1 MDTTAAYARPPAKRR
16 IRKRSIT
23 TPQEKML
30 RKARDV
36 ARTFDNKLFADM
48 YLLAMERKVFHDDDT
63 FLEFIEQM
71 EQQPV
76 SIEEFLDSP
85 DFLAATDLELWP
97 QVRQAIIDINK
108 DWWKGPDHAIT
119 EALLMGA
126 TSTGKS
132 EIAKVTM
139 AYHLHLLHCM
149 LQPQLIYGL
158 PSSTSIVFV
167 IQAAKPHVT
176 KRILYTP
183 LRVYVEAMPWF
194 QKYARPTKHIEAEM
208 FFTEK
213 NIRVVQGGSDADAIL
228 GEAIIGGAVDEVNF
242 MQVVEQSKRAEVAEG
257 SRGGRY
263 DQAQNL
269 HDTLTRRRK
278 GRFLYSGPSL
288 GVITLSS
295 STRYRGDFTD
305 RRAEQITDNNLRGC
319 YIFNKA
325 QYEVWPSDRYSG
337 EKFRLLIENEAAADI
352 RILKPEERA
361 PEGAT
366 VIEIPVEYQENF
378 EIDSAG
384 ALRDVVGRSVKS
396 INPFLRRREKV
407 NEAVIQGT
415 EMGLESFLVKDNVIL
430 GLEGMP
436 LVTRG
441 HYCQTP
447 SKPRYVHIDLS
458 STGDRCGI
466 AMVRF
471 DGFQDIVRSTGETE
485 VLPIATCE
493 MAVTILPNHSAEI
506 DIGEVRTWVRQLKVT
521 YGYPIRGITY
531 DGWNSLESRQQ
542 WKKQGMRTGLQ
553 SVDRSCVPYKNL
565 RDALY
570 DGRLRLYFQD
580 ILLDE
585 LISLEFD
592 EKACN
597 GQGRVEHPP
606 KGSKDVADAL
616 CGAYWLLL
624 NRSKTWEGFAD
635 VGERS
640 DLGDRFEGDAR
651 T

>member
-1 MDTTAAYARPPAKRR
+1 MEMQLGFDRPPRRRR
-16 IRKRSIT
+16 IRARRIDT
-23 TPQEKML
+23 RQEKVL
-30 RKARDV
+30 RKAREMV
-36 ARTFDNKLFADM
+36 AEFENPLFASM
-48 YLLAMERKVFHDDDT
+48 YMHAMEKKVFEEDEI
-63 FLEFIEQM
+63 FLDFLSHLEQP
-71 EQQPV
+71 PV
-76 SIEEFLDSP
+76 SIHEFLDST
-85 DFLAATDLELWP
+85 DFLAATDLVLWP
-97 QVRQAIIDINK
+97 EVRQAIIDINEN
-108 DWWKGPDHAIT
+108 WWKGPKDAIQ

-132 EIAKVTM
+132 EIAKVTL
-139 AYHLHLLHCM
+139 AYHVHLLHC
-149 LQPQLIYGL
+149 LRQPQLVYGL
-158 PSSTSIVFV
+158 PSSTSIIFV

-183 LRVYVEAMPWF
+183 LRVYIEAMPWF

-208 FFTEK
+208 FFTDK

-257 SRGGRY
+257 GRGGRY

-278 GRFLYSGPSL
+278 GRFLYNGPSI
-288 GVITLSS
+288 GVISLSS
-295 STRYRGDFTD
+295 STRYRNDFTD
-305 RRAEQITDNNLRGC
+305 RRKAQIEDSNIQGC
-319 YIFNKA
+319 YIYNKA
-325 QYEVWPSDRYSG
+325 QYEVWPEDRYSG
-337 EKFRLLIENEAAADI
+337 DKFRLLIENEAAADV
-352 RILKPEERA
+352 RILEDEERA

-366 VIEIPVEYQENF
+366 VVEIPVEYRENF

-384 ALRDVVGRSVKS
+384 ALRDIVGRSVKS

-407 NEAVIQGT
+407 NEAVISGQ

-471 DGFQDIVRSTGETE
+471 DGFTDVVRANGEVET
-485 VLPIATCE
+485 LPIATCE
-493 MAVTILPNHSAEI
+493 LAVTILPNKQAEI
-506 DIGEVRTWVRQLKVT
+506 EIGEVRAWVRQLKVT

-542 WKKQGMRTGLQ
+542 WKRQGMRTGLQ
-553 SVDRSCVPYKNL
+553 SVDRTSVPYKNL

-570 DGRLRLYFQD
+570 DGRLRLYYQD
-580 ILLDE
+580 ILIDE
-585 LISLEFD
+585 LISLEYD
-592 EKACN
+592 EK
-597 GQGRVEHPP
+597 RDKVEHPP

-624 NRSKTWEGFAD
+624 GRSKTWESYAE
-635 VGERS
+635 VGDRE
-640 DLGDRFEGDAR
+640 DLGDRFEGEAR
-651 T
+651 I

>member
-1 MDTTAAYARPPAKRR
+1 MDSQLGFDRPPRRRR
-16 IRKRSIT
+16 IRQRRIDT
-23 TPQEKML
+23 QQEKIL
-30 RKARDV
+30 RKAREMV
-36 ARTFDNKLFADM
+36 EEFENPLFADM
-48 YLLAMERKVFHDDDT
+48 YLHAVEKKVFEEDDI
-63 FLEFIEQM
+63 FLEFLAQLEQP
-71 EQQPV
+71 PV
-76 SIEEFLDSP
+76 SIHEFLDST
-85 DFLAATDLELWP
+85 DFLAATDLVLWP
-97 QVRQAIIDINK
+97 EVRQAIIDINEN
-108 DWWKGPDHAIT
+108 WWKGPKHAIQ

-132 EIAKVTM
+132 EIAKVTL
-139 AYHLHLLHCM
+139 AYHVHLLHC
-149 LQPQLIYGL
+149 LRQPQLVYGL
-158 PSSTSIVFV
+158 PSSTSIIFV

-183 LRVYVEAMPWF
+183 LRVYIEAMPWF

-208 FFTEK
+208 FFTDK

-242 MQVVEQSKRAEVAEG
+242 MQVVEQSKRAEVSEG
-257 SRGGRY
+257 GRGGRY

-278 GRFLYSGPSL
+278 GRFMYNGPSIGL
-288 GVITLSS
+288 ISLSS
-295 STRYRGDFTD
+295 STRYRNDFTD
-305 RRAEQITDNNLRGC
+305 RRKAQIEDGDLQGC
-319 YIFNKA
+319 YIYDKA
-325 QYEVWPSDRYSG
+325 QYEVWPQDRYCG
-337 EKFRLLIENEAAADI
+337 DKFRLLIENEAAADV
-352 RILKPEERA
+352 RILEPEERA
-361 PEGAT
+361 AEGAT
-366 VIEIPVEYQENF
+366 VIEIPVEYRENF

-407 NEAVIQGT
+407 NEAVIAGQ

-441 HYCQTP
+441 HYCQSP
-447 SKPRYVHIDLS
+447 SRPRYIHIDLS

-471 DGFQDIVRSTGETE
+471 DGFTDVVRVSGETE
-485 VLPIATCE
+485 TLPIATCE
-493 MAVTILPNHSAEI
+493 MAVTILPNRQAEI
-506 DIGEVRTWVRQLKVT
+506 EIGEVRAWVRQLKVT

-542 WKKQGMRTGLQ
+542 WKRQGMRTGLQ
-553 SVDRSCVPYKNL
+553 SVDRTCVPYKNL
-565 RDALY
+565 RDAIY
-570 DGRLRLYFQD
+570 DGRLRLYYQD
-580 ILLDE
+580 ILVDE
-585 LISLEFD
+585 LISLEYD
-592 EKACN
+592 EK
-597 GQGRVEHPP
+597 REKVEHPP

-624 NRSKTWEGFAD
+624 GRSKTWESYAE
-635 VGERS
+635 VGERE
-640 DLGDRFEGDAR
+640 DLGERFEGEAR
-651 T
+651 V

>member
-1 MDTTAAYARPPAKRR
+1 METQLGFDRPPRRRR
-16 IRKRSIT
+16 IRQRRIDT
-23 TPQEKML
+23 RQEKIL
-30 RKARDV
+30 RKAREMV
-36 ARTFDNKLFADM
+36 EEFENPLFADM
-48 YLLAMERKVFHDDDT
+48 YLYAVEKKVFEQDNT
-63 FLEFIEQM
+63 FLDFLSALEQP
-71 EQQPV
+71 PV
-76 SIEEFLDSP
+76 SIHEFLDST
-85 DFLAATDLELWP
+85 DFLAATDLILWP
-97 QVRQAIIDINK
+97 EVRQAIIDINEN
-108 DWWKGPDHAIT
+108 WWKGPKHAIQ

-132 EIAKVTM
+132 EIAKVTL
-139 AYHLHLLHCM
+139 AYHVHLLHC
-149 LQPQLIYGL
+149 LRQPQLVYGL
-158 PSSTSIVFV
+158 PSSTSIIFV

-183 LRVYVEAMPWF
+183 LRVYIEAMPWF

-208 FFTEK
+208 FFTDK

-242 MQVVEQSKRAEVAEG
+242 MQVVEQSKRAEVSEG
-257 SRGGRY
+257 GRGGRY

-278 GRFLYSGPSL
+278 GRFMYNGPSIGL
-288 GVITLSS
+288 ISLSS
-295 STRYRGDFTD
+295 STRYRNDFTD
-305 RRAEQITDNNLRGC
+305 RRKAQIEDGNIQGC
-319 YIFNKA
+319 YIYDKA
-325 QYEVWPSDRYSG
+325 QYEVWPQDRYCG
-337 EKFRLLIENEAAADI
+337 DKFRLLIENEAAADV
-352 RILKPEERA
+352 RILGPEERA
-361 PEGAT
+361 ADGAT
-366 VIEIPVEYQENF
+366 VIEIPVEYRENF

-407 NEAVIQGT
+407 NEAVIAGQ

-441 HYCQTP
+441 HYCQSP
-447 SKPRYVHIDLS
+447 SKPRYIHIDLS

-471 DGFQDIVRSTGETE
+471 DGFTDVTRVSGEIET
-485 VLPIATCE
+485 LPIATCE
-493 MAVTILPNHSAEI
+493 MAVTILPNQQAEI
-506 DIGEVRTWVRQLKVT
+506 EIGEVRAWVRQLKIT

-542 WKKQGMRTGLQ
+542 WKRQGMRTGLQ
-553 SVDRSCVPYKNL
+553 SVDRTCVPYKNL
-565 RDALY
+565 RDAIY
-570 DGRLRLYFQD
+570 DGRLRLYYQD
-580 ILLDE
+580 ILVDE
-585 LISLEFD
+585 LISLEYD
-592 EKACN
+592 EK
-597 GQGRVEHPP
+597 REKVEHPP

-624 NRSKTWEGFAD
+624 GRSKTWEAYAE
-635 VGERS
+635 VGDRE
-640 DLGDRFEGDAR
+640 DLGDRFDGEAR
-651 T
+651 V

>member
-1 MDTTAAYARPPAKRR
+1 MEMQLGFDRPPRRRR
-16 IRKRSIT
+16 IRARRIDT
-23 TPQEKML
+23 RQEKIL
-30 RKARDV
+30 RKAREMV
-36 ARTFDNKLFADM
+36 AEFENPLFASM
-48 YLLAMERKVFHDDDT
+48 YMHAMEQKVFEEDEI
-63 FLEFIEQM
+63 FLDFLSHLEQP
-71 EQQPV
+71 PV
-76 SIEEFLDSP
+76 SIHEFLDST
-85 DFLAATDLELWP
+85 DFLAATDLVLWP
-97 QVRQAIIDINK
+97 EVRQAIIDINEN
-108 DWWKGPDHAIT
+108 WWKGPKHAIQ

-132 EIAKVTM
+132 EIAKVTL
-139 AYHLHLLHCM
+139 AYHVHLLHC
-149 LQPQLIYGL
+149 LRQPQLVYGL
-158 PSSTSIVFV
+158 PSSTSIIFV

-183 LRVYVEAMPWF
+183 LRVYIEAMPWF

-208 FFTEK
+208 FFTDK

-257 SRGGRY
+257 GRGGRY

-278 GRFLYSGPSL
+278 GRFLYNGPSI
-288 GVITLSS
+288 GVISLSS
-295 STRYRGDFTD
+295 STRYRNDFTD
-305 RRAEQITDNNLRGC
+305 RRKAQIEDSNIQGC
-319 YIFNKA
+319 YIYNKA
-325 QYEVWPSDRYSG
+325 QYEVWPEDRYSG
-337 EKFRLLIENEAAADI
+337 DKFRLLIENEAAADV
-352 RILKPEERA
+352 RILEDEERA

-366 VIEIPVEYQENF
+366 VVEIPVEYRENF

-384 ALRDVVGRSVKS
+384 ALRDIVGRSVKS

-407 NEAVIQGT
+407 NEAVISGQ

-471 DGFQDIVRSTGETE
+471 DGFTDVVRANGEVET
-485 VLPIATCE
+485 LPIATCE
-493 MAVTILPNHSAEI
+493 LAVTILPNKQAEI
-506 DIGEVRTWVRQLKVT
+506 EIGEVRAWVRQLKIK
-521 YGYPIRGITY
+521 YAYPIRGITY

-542 WKKQGMRTGLQ
+542 WKRQGMRTGLQ
-553 SVDRSCVPYKNL
+553 SVDRTSVPYKNL
-565 RDALY
+565 RDAIY
-570 DGRLRLYFQD
+570 DGRLRLYYQD
-580 ILLDE
+580 ILVDE
-585 LISLEFD
+585 LISLEYD
-592 EKACN
+592 EK
-597 GQGRVEHPP
+597 RDKVEHPP

-624 NRSKTWEGFAD
+624 GRSKTWESYAE
-635 VGERS
+635 VGERE
-640 DLGDRFEGDAR
+640 DLGDRFEGEAR
-651 T
+651 I

>member
-1 MDTTAAYARPPAKRR
+1 METQLGFDRPPRRRR
-16 IRKRSIT
+16 IRQRRIDT
-23 TPQEKML
+23 RQEKIL
-30 RKARDV
+30 RKAREMV
-36 ARTFDNKLFADM
+36 EEFENPLFADM
-48 YLLAMERKVFHDDDT
+48 YLLAVEKKVFEEDDT
-63 FLEFIEQM
+63 FLEFLSHLEQP
-71 EQQPV
+71 PV
-76 SIEEFLDSP
+76 SIHEFLDST
-85 DFLAATDLELWP
+85 DFLAATDLVLWP
-97 QVRQAIIDINK
+97 EVRQAIIDINEN
-108 DWWKGPDHAIT
+108 WWKGPKYAIQ

-126 TSTGKS
+126 TATGKS
-132 EIAKVTM
+132 EIAKVTL
-139 AYHLHLLHCM
+139 AYHVHLLHC
-149 LQPQLIYGL
+149 LRQPQLVYGL
-158 PSSTSIVFV
+158 PSSTSIIFV

-183 LRVYVEAMPWF
+183 LRVYIEAMPWF
-194 QKYARPTKHIEAEM
+194 QKYARPTKLIEAEM

-242 MQVVEQSKRAEVAEG
+242 MQVVEQSKRAEVSEG
-257 SRGGRY
+257 GRGGRY

-278 GRFLYSGPSL
+278 GRFMYNGPSI
-288 GVITLSS
+288 GIISLSS
-295 STRYRGDFTD
+295 STRYRNDFTD
-305 RRAEQITDNNLRGC
+305 RRKAQIEDNNIQGC
-319 YIFNKA
+319 YIYDKA
-325 QYEVWPSDRYSG
+325 QYDVWPEERYSG
-337 EKFRLLIENEAAADI
+337 DKFRLLIENEAAADV
-352 RILKPEERA
+352 RILTDEERA
-361 PEGAT
+361 PDGAT
-366 VIEIPVEYQENF
+366 VVEIPVEYRENF

-384 ALRDVVGRSVKS
+384 ALRDIVGRSVKS

-407 NEAVIQGT
+407 NEAVIAGQ

-441 HYCQTP
+441 HYCQSP

-471 DGFQDIVRSTGETE
+471 DGFTDVVRATGEVET
-485 VLPIATCE
+485 LPIATCE
-493 MAVTILPNHSAEI
+493 MAVTILPNQQAEI
-506 DIGEVRTWVRQLKVT
+506 EIGEVRAWVRQLKRK

-553 SVDRSCVPYKNL
+553 SVDRTSVPYKNL
-565 RDALY
+565 RDAIY
-570 DGRLRLYFQD
+570 DGRLRIYFQD
-580 ILLDE
+580 ILVDQ
-585 LISLEFD
+585 LISLEYD
-592 EKACN
+592 DK
-597 GQGRVEHPP
+597 RDKVEHPP

-624 NRSKTWEGFAD
+624 GRSKTWESYAE
-635 VGERS
+635 VGDREE
-640 DLGDRFEGDAR
+640 LGDRFEGESR
-651 T
+651 I

>member
-1 MDTTAAYARPPAKRR
+1 METQLGFDRPPRRRR
-16 IRKRSIT
+16 IRVNRGISAK
-23 TPQEKML
+23 QEKIL
-30 RKARDV
+30 RKAREA
-36 ARTFDNKLFADM
+36 ARTFESVQFADM
-48 YLLAMERKVFHDDDT
+48 YLWAMERQVFDDNPIFLD
-63 FLEFIEQM
+63 FLEHLEQP
-71 EQQPV
+71 PV
-76 SIEEFLDSP
+76 SIEEFLDSE
-85 DFLAATDLELWP
+85 DFLAATDLDIWP
-97 QVRQAIIDINK
+97 QVREAIIDINK
-108 DWWKGPDHAIT
+108 DWWKGPDYAKQ

-139 AYHLHLLHCM
+139 AYHVHLLHC
-149 LQPQLIYGL
+149 LRQPQLVYGL

-183 LRVYVEAMPWF
+183 LRVYIEAMPWF

-208 FFTEK
+208 FFTDK

-242 MQVVEQSKRAEVAEG
+242 MQVVEQSKRAEVSEG
-257 SRGGRY
+257 GRGGRY

-278 GRFLYSGPSL
+278 GRFMYNGPQI
-288 GVITLSS
+288 GIITLSS
-295 STRYRGDFTD
+295 STRYRNDFTD
-305 RRAEQITDNNLRGC
+305 RRKEQIEDNDIKTA

-325 QYEVWPSDRYSG
+325 QYEVWPQDRYSG
-337 EKFRLLIENEAAADI
+337 EKFRLLIENEAAADV
-352 RILKPEERA
+352 RILKPEEHA
-361 PEGAT
+361 HEDAT
-366 VIEIPVEYQENF
+366 VIEIPIEYKENF
-378 EIDSAG
+378 ELDSAG
-384 ALRDVVGRSVKS
+384 ALRDIVGRSVKS

-407 NEAVIQGT
+407 NEAVIAGQ

-447 SKPRYVHIDLS
+447 SKPRYIHIDLS
-458 STGDRCGI
+458 ATGDRCGI

-471 DGFQDIVRSTGETE
+471 DGFQDMIRQSGETE

-506 DIGEVRTWVRQLKVT
+506 DIGEVRSWVRQLKRT

-553 SVDRSCVPYKNL
+553 SVDRSSVPYKNL
-565 RDALY
+565 RDAIY
-570 DGRLRLYFQD
+570 DGRLRIYFQD
-580 ILLDE
+580 ILVDE
-585 LISLEFD
+585 LISLEYD
-592 EKACN
+592 EKKD
-597 GQGRVEHPP
+597 RVEHPP

-624 NRSKTWEGFAD
+624 GRSKTWETYAE
-635 VGERS
+635 VGERE
-640 DLGDRFEGDAR
+640 DLGDRYEGEAR
-651 T
+651 I

>member
-1 MDTTAAYARPPAKRR
+1 
-16 IRKRSIT
+16 
-23 TPQEKML
+23 
-30 RKARDV
+30 
-36 ARTFDNKLFADM
+36 
-48 YLLAMERKVFHDDDT
+48 
-63 FLEFIEQM
+63 
-71 EQQPV
+71 
-76 SIEEFLDSP
+76 
-85 DFLAATDLELWP
+85 
-97 QVRQAIIDINK
+97 
-108 DWWKGPDHAIT
+108 
-119 EALLMGA
+119 MGA

-139 AYHLHLLHCM
+139 AYHVHLLHC
-149 LQPQLIYGL
+149 LRQPQLVYGL

-183 LRVYVEAMPWF
+183 LRVYIEAMPWF

-208 FFTEK
+208 FFTDK

-242 MQVVEQSKRAEVAEG
+242 MQVVEQSKRAEVSEG
-257 SRGGRY
+257 GRGGRY

-278 GRFLYSGPSL
+278 GRFMYNGPQI
-288 GVITLSS
+288 GIITLSS
-295 STRYRGDFTD
+295 STRYRNDFTD
-305 RRAEQITDNNLRGC
+305 RRKKQIEDNDIKTA

-325 QYEVWPSDRYSG
+325 QYEVWPQDRYSG
-337 EKFRLLIENEAAADI
+337 EKFRLLIENEAAADV
-352 RILKPEERA
+352 RILKPEEHA
-361 PEGAT
+361 HEDAT
-366 VIEIPVEYQENF
+366 VIEIPIEYMENF

-407 NEAVIQGT
+407 NEAVIAGQ

-447 SKPRYVHIDLS
+447 SKPRYIHIDLS
-458 STGDRCGI
+458 ATGDRCGI

-471 DGFQDIVRSTGETE
+471 DGFQDIIRQSGETE
-485 VLPIATCE
+485 TLPIATCE

-506 DIGEVRTWVRQLKVT
+506 DIGEVRSWVRQLKAT

-553 SVDRSCVPYKNL
+553 SVDRSSVPYKNL
-565 RDALY
+565 RDAIY
-570 DGRLRLYFQD
+570 DGRLRIYYQD
-580 ILLDE
+580 ILVDE

-592 EKACN
+592 EKKD
-597 GQGRVEHPP
+597 RVEHPP

-624 NRSKTWEGFAD
+624 GRSKTWESYAE
-635 VGERS
+635 VGERE
-640 DLGDRFEGDAR
+640 DLGDRYEGEAR
-651 T
+651 I

>member
-1 MDTTAAYARPPAKRR
+1 MAVELAFDRPPARRR
-16 IRKRSIT
+16 IRARHGIT
-23 TPQEKML
+23 SQQEKIL
-30 RKARDV
+30 RKARE
-36 ARTFDNKLFADM
+36 AAATFDSPQFADM
-48 YLLAMERKVFHDDDT
+48 YLHAMERKVFHDDDT
-63 FLEFIEQM
+63 FLDFMEHLEQP
-71 EQQPV
+71 PV
-76 SIEEFLDSP
+76 SIEEFLDSE
-85 DFLAATDLELWP
+85 DFLAATDLDIWP
-97 QVRQAIIDINK
+97 EVREAIIGINK
-108 DWWKGPDHAIT
+108 DWWKGPDYAKQ

-139 AYHLHLLHCM
+139 AYHVHLLHC
-149 LQPQLIYGL
+149 LRQPQLVYGL

-183 LRVYVEAMPWF
+183 LRVYIEAMPWF

-208 FFTEK
+208 FFTDK

-242 MQVVEQSKRAEVAEG
+242 MQVVEQSKRSEVAEG
-257 SRGGRY
+257 GRGGRY

-278 GRFLYSGPSL
+278 SRFLYSGPQI

-305 RRAEQITDNNLRGC
+305 RRKEQVEDNGIESV
-319 YIFNKA
+319 YIYDKA
-325 QYEVWPSDRYSG
+325 QYEVWPQDRYSG
-337 EKFRLLIENEAAADI
+337 EKFRLLIENEAAADV
-352 RILKPEERA
+352 RILSEEEV
-361 PEGAT
+361 PPSSAT

-378 EIDSAG
+378 ELDSAG
-384 ALRDVVGRSVKS
+384 ALRDIVGRSVKS
-396 INPFLRRREKV
+396 INPFMRRREKV
-407 NEAVIQGT
+407 NEAVIAGE
-415 EMGLESFLVKDNVIL
+415 EMGLQSFLVKDNVVL

-436 LVTRG
+436 LVNRG

-458 STGDRCGI
+458 ATSDRCGI

-471 DGFQDIVRSTGETE
+471 DGFSDIVRASGETE
-485 VLPIATCE
+485 TLPIATCE
-493 MAVTILPNHSAEI
+493 MACTILPFQTAEI
-506 DIGEVRTWVRQLKVT
+506 DVGEVRTWVRQLKVT

-553 SVDRSCVPYKNL
+553 SVDRTSVPYKNL

-570 DGRLRLYFQD
+570 DGRLRLYYQE
-580 ILLDE
+580 ILIDE

-592 EKACN
+592 EKKDK
-597 GQGRVEHPP
+597 VDHPP

-624 NRSKTWEGFAD
+624 GRSKTWETYAE
-635 VGERS
+635 VGERE
-640 DLGDRFEGDAR
+640 DLGDRYEGEAR
-651 T
+651 I